1 VLGIAKENEEM
12 SFTAAADE
20 QEFAL
25 NICAG
30 IAELAASNRYAA
42 ATPDLVRAIVDGV
55 AALAEGEWAPLNRL
69 GDTEGAW
76 IEQGKVCLPEGFAA
90 AYQAY
95 VEGGW
100 NSLYGPEDY
109 GGQGLPMSLAVCVLE
124 TLASS
129 NMALSLNPMLS
140 VGAIAALHHHGSE
153 AQKDMYLH
161 KLVSG
166 EWCGTMNLTE
176 PQAGSDVGA
185 LRTTAIRID
194 DGPNAGKYLISG
206 QKIYITWGEHEVAE
220 NIVHLLLARTPDAP
234 AGSRGISLFIVPKY
248 HVGED
253 GTLGAR
259 NDLRVVSLEHKLGIK
274 ASPTCVMSYG
284 DEGHCIGEIVG
295 EENAG
300 LRAMFTMMNDARVHV
315 GTQGLALAERALQAA
330 KAYSRDRVQSA
341 RAGSPD
347 KQPVEIIEH
356 PDVRRMILRM
366 RALVEGGRALVYYGC
381 GQLDRGS
388 LGDAEA
394 QARGEVLVPLVK
406 AWCTDM
412 GVEVTSLAVQVHGGM
427 GFIEDTGVAQHYR
440 DVRIT
445 PIYEGTNGIQAADLV
460 GRKLGLEGGAPL
472 KGLLAQIVSE
482 SADQP
487 HTAALARD
495 CLDVVDWMQG
505 TASLDD
511 KLAASV
517 AFQRMFAVAV
527 AAWQLAAQA
536 RAATQQ
542 GAPGTI
548 ATTKPLVARYFHDH
562 IVPEAA
568 GLKASAFA
576 GANLLYDLDAEALAG

>member
-1 VLGIAKENEEM
+1 M
-12 SFTAAADE
+12 TFTAATDE

-25 NICAG
+25 RVCAG
-30 IAELAASNRYAA
+30 IDELAETNRFAS
-42 ATPDLVRAIVDGV
+42 ATPDLARAIIDGV
-55 AALAEGEWAPLNRL
+55 ASLAEGEWAPLNRK
-69 GDTEGAW
+69 GDIEGAH
-76 IEQGKVCLPEGFAA
+76 IGADGKVVLPDGFRE

-100 NSLYGPEDY
+100 NSLYGPVEF

-153 AQKDMYLH
+153 EQKEKYLH

-176 PQAGSDVGA
+176 PQAGTDVGA
-185 LRTTAIRID
+185 LRTSATRIEE
-194 DGPNAGKYLISG
+194 GPHAGKYLISG
-206 QKIYITWGEHEVAE
+206 QKIFITWGEHEVSD

-248 HVGED
+248 HVNADGSLGE
-253 GTLGAR
+253 R

-284 DEGHCIGEIVG
+284 DEGNCIGEIVG
-295 EENAG
+295 AENAG

-315 GTQGLALAERALQAA
+315 GTQGLALAERAAQAA
-330 KAYSRDRVQSA
+330 LAYSAERVQSA
-341 RAGSPD
+341 RAGAPD
-347 KQPVEIIEH
+347 KTPVPIIEH
-356 PDVRRMILRM
+356 PDVRRMVLRI

-381 GQLDRGS
+381 GQLDRGA
-388 LGDAEA
+388 LGDEHA

-406 AWCTDM
+406 SWCTDM
-412 GVEVTSLAVQVHGGM
+412 GVEVTSLAVQIHGGM
-427 GFIEDTGVAQHYR
+427 GFIEETGVAQHYR

-445 PIYEGTNGIQAADLV
+445 PIYEGTNGVQAADLV
-460 GRKLGLEGGAPL
+460 GRKLGMEGGGVV
-472 KGLLAQIVSE
+472 KTLLAEIA
-482 SADQP
+482 ADCGDAP
-487 HTAALARD
+487 NVAALAKD
-495 CLDVVDWMQG
+495 CAEVADWMLS

-517 AFQRMFAVAV
+517 AFQRMCAVAV
-527 AAWQLAAQA
+527 AGWQLARQA
-536 RAATQQ
+536 REAVAS
-542 GAPGTI
+542 GAPGKI
-548 ATTKPLVARYFHDH
+548 ATTKPLIARFFEDH
-562 IVPEAA
+562 IVTEAR
-568 GLKASAFA
+568 GLKDSAMTGAS
-576 GANLLYDLDAEALAG
+576 LLYDLGADMLTA